1 MDISCGK
8 QKKKLWKLQNLTY
21 WGTYRP
27 NSTSA
32 AASSGASFFSWFRIN
47 VASLVHDFSSTWANG
62 SYSKRISQTETAD
75 LFSSHR
81 PRVGTDTRGSHIAA
95 GILCLH
101 QKMSQLIFTFFEIW
115 IAYNFHQSG
124 LIMYLLQFF
133 FFCRP
138 SSAVRRPPSEMVR
151 SATQHCL
158 CWPRMLTG
166 LLKKVTNLIVFM
178 VNTNFDCRN
187 CMLVRNIRC

>member
-1 MDISCGK
+1 MSCGK

-47 VASLVHDFSSTWANG
+47 VASLVHDFSLTWANG

-81 PRVGTDTRGSHIAA
+81 PRVGTHTRGSHIAA
-95 GILCLH
+95 WMLCLY

-124 LIMYLLQFF
+124 LIMYLSYNFF
-133 FFCRP
+133 FLP
-138 SSAVRRPPSEMVR
+138 SVIRRPPSTIR
-151 SATQHCL
+151 NGTQCNSTL
-158 CWPRMLTG
+158 FMLTENVNG
-166 LLKKVTNLIVFM
+166 FAKKKRPI
-178 VNTNFDCRN
+178 
-187 CMLVRNIRC
+187 